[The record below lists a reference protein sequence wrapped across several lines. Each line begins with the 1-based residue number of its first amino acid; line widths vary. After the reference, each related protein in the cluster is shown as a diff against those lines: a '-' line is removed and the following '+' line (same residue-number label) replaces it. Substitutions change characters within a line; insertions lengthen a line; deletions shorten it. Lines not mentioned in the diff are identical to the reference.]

1 MIKPLFENKKLH
13 QAFEKVWID
22 PEGALTDLE
31 KVAGDKKSLNP
42 TVADGQLLALIL
54 NVLLQRF
61 DGLDLK
67 QEKLS
72 AYYIAAKNN
81 EKSAL
86 VMVWCMFG
94 WIVMGRLGEA
104 DKLRQAFP
112 KTFRPEESPLAYAC
126 YYVFSCVYSEKNG
139 YYEDF
144 ITLAQKEEEH
154 LTKYKI
160 ETNWH
165 RALLCLV
172 HLYRSRTLSNYN
184 RPEEAVAAMQQ
195 VEKEIEDYGLS
206 NIISEM
212 LLYSYVMHYENIGDR
227 TKSLA
232 ALEGLVALT
241 SKRKYSDIAKFGS
254 IANLIN
260 TYSLRNR
267 QLHIDSIEYKNNRAQ
282 QLKWIKYAD
291 TLVKKSFKGSAT
303 AFYYYTKAGF
313 LTQENKLN
321 EALQA
326 IAKSIL
332 IFYRYSHIRF
342 LAQAYTTAY
351 KIYKTGA
358 VANANYKMAYKAA
371 RCSDQIRLM
380 TDKYYKQVLNRRI
393 ETLELQHK
401 LKEKELN
408 EALLQQQIAA
418 MNKEVQLTTL
428 NLHEKIQV
436 LDEIKIYVH
445 SLKKKELETRQLI
458 NTIAKK
464 IDSVKITEEE
474 KATLQQKISDTNQ
487 QLAKVLA
494 EKYPALSPMEIRMC
508 SLFQT
513 GMTNKEL
520 SKLYGQGEKS
530 YEQHRYRIKKKMG
543 LGTQDKLVSYLSA
556 LSIIKE

>member
-1 MIKPLFENKKLH
+1 MIKSLFENKKL
-13 QAFEKVWID
+13 QLVFEKVWID
-22 PEGALTDLE
+22 PEGALEDLE
-31 KVAGDKKSLNP
+31 KLGGDKKSLSP
-42 TVADGQLLALIL
+42 TVADAQLLYLIL

-61 DGLDLK
+61 DGLDLE

-72 AYYIAAKNN
+72 NFYASAKNN
-81 EKSAL
+81 EKAGL
-86 VMVWCMFG
+86 VMIWRMFG

-104 DKLRQAFP
+104 DKIRQSFP
-112 KTFRPEESPLAYAC
+112 QTFNPEASPLAYAC
-126 YYVFSCVYSEKNG
+126 YYFFSCVYSEKNG

-144 ITLAQKEEEH
+144 IRLAREEEEH
-154 LTKYKI
+154 LAKYNI
-160 ETNWH
+160 EPIWH
-165 RALLCLV
+165 RALLCLA

-184 RPEEAVAAMQQ
+184 RPEEAMAAMQQ
-195 VEKEIEDYGLS
+195 VQNDVAKYGLS
-206 NIISEM
+206 DILSEM
-212 LLYSYVMHYENIGDR
+212 VLYSYIMHYENVGER
-227 TKSLA
+227 GKSLA
-232 ALEGLVALT
+232 VLEELVALT

-267 QLHIDSIEYKNNRAQ
+267 QLVVDSVEYKSNREQ

-291 TLVKKSFKGSAT
+291 TLVKKSFASSAT

-313 LTQENKLN
+313 LTQENRLD
-321 EALQA
+321 EALQS

-332 IFYRYSHIRF
+332 IFYRYNHGRF

-351 KIYKTGA
+351 KIYKNAA
-358 VANANYKMAYKAA
+358 VANADYLMAYKAA
-371 RCSDQIRLM
+371 RCSDQMRLM
-380 TDKYYKQVLNRRI
+380 TDKYYKQVLARRI

-436 LDEIKIYVH
+436 LDEIKIYVN

-494 EKYPALSPMEIRMC
+494 DKYPTLSSMEIRMC
-508 SLFQT
+508 GLFQT

-543 LGTQDKLVSYLSA
+543 LTAKDNLVKQLTA
-556 LSIIKE
+556 LYGIK